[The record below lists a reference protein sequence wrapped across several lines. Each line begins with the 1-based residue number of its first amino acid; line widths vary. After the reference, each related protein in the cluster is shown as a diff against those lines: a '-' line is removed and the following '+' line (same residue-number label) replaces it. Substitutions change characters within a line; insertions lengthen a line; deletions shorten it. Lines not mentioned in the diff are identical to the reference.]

1 MATAR
6 ETGPELI
13 TKPGSKSVLWGFFGL
28 EISSNGDIVDKDR
41 AICRTCYRKVSSKN
55 GNTSNLLAHLRTSHS
70 KLYSE
75 AKASMGSS
83 SCSSPSTT
91 SEKRPANQ
99 PSLPESFERVQK
111 YERKG
116 KRWKELTNA
125 VTYFLAKDCQALYT
139 VEKPGFRKFLDT
151 FDSRYEI
158 PSRNY
163 FSRTAL
169 PTLYA
174 QVRDRIKTELTSVKY
189 FAATSD
195 LWSSDGTLIPY
206 IVTPFIS

>member
-41 AICRTCYRKVSSKN
+41 AVCRTCYRKVSS
-55 GNTSNLLAHLRTSHS
+55 
-70 KLYSE
+70 
-75 AKASMGSS
+75 
-83 SCSSPSTT
+83 SCSSPLTM

-139 VEKPGFRKFLDT
+139 VEKPGFKKLLDT

-174 QVRDRIKTELTSVKY
+174 QVFEFLT
-189 FAATSD
+189 
-195 LWSSDGTLIPY
+195 
-206 IVTPFIS
+206 

>member
-1 MATAR
+1 M
-6 ETGPELI
+6 
-13 TKPGSKSVLWGFFGL
+13 
-28 EISSNGDIVDKDR
+28 
-41 AICRTCYRKVSSKN
+41 
-55 GNTSNLLAHLRTSHS
+55 
-70 KLYSE
+70 
-75 AKASMGSS
+75 SS

-99 PSLPESFERVQK
+99 PLLPESFERVQK

-139 VEKPGFRKFLDT
+139 VEKPGFKKLLDT

-163 FSRTAL
+163 FSRAAL

-174 QVRDRIKTELTSVKY
+174 QVFEFLT
-189 FAATSD
+189 
-195 LWSSDGTLIPY
+195 
-206 IVTPFIS
+206 